1 MRDNRTEMLQELPAL
16 VSRVACLGATL
27 AALLSSGCVSP
38 TNATN
43 AQTVAPFTERVLYGA
58 DLKNLGPRVILGDE
72 AYAEVNSA
80 WLKEWHGAFRTQIFH
95 LGVVRWNQRYD
106 CNRFA
111 EIYTGLAQIAY
122 FRVTFHRKTPAKALA
137 IGPYWYVTRQGRSHA
152 IVQAITERG
161 RIFIDPQSGHEVE
174 LTGSEQQS
182 AFLQVF

>member
-1 MRDNRTEMLQELPAL
+1 MRRGLTAL
-16 VSRVACLGATL
+16 TSLLVYVGAAL

-38 TNATN
+38 TNAVKV
-43 AQTVAPFTERVLYGA
+43 QEVVPFTDRVLYEA
-58 DLKNLGPRVILGDE
+58 DLRKLGNRVVLGDE

-80 WLKEWHGAFRTQIFH
+80 WLKEWHGDFRAQIFR

-122 FRVTFHRKTPAKALA
+122 FRVTFHRETPAKALA
-137 IGPYWYVTRQGRSHA
+137 IGPYWYVTQQGRSHA

-161 RIFIDPQSGHEVE
+161 RIFIDPQPGREVQ
-174 LTGSEQQS
+174 LTGSEQRS
-182 AFLQVF
+182 TFLQVF

>member
-1 MRDNRTEMLQELPAL
+1 VPDNRTDLRIRLLAL
-16 VSRVACLGATL
+16 ASRAAYIGAAL

-38 TNATN
+38 TNA
-43 AQTVAPFTERVLYGA
+43 AKVQTVAPFTDRVLYEV
-58 DLKNLGPRVILGDE
+58 DLRKLGGRVVIGDE
-72 AYAEVNSA
+72 AYAEVNST
-80 WLKEWHGAFRTQIFH
+80 WLKEWHGDFRAQIFR
-95 LGVVRWNQRYD
+95 LGVVRWNKRYD

-122 FRVTFHRKTPAKALA
+122 FRVAFHRQTPAKALA

-174 LTGSEQQS
+174 LTGSEQRS